1 MNSGQ
6 WFEENLK
13 RPMQSLLSGATAHP
27 SGWRRTLISV
37 LTTIGLMGQGLW
49 LQPTQ
54 ATSLPYCQQ
63 TAEGIGQKNSARQV
77 SLKGDKGAQKRYQE
91 VVKRQAEQLRQ
102 CRKQNWLKEQALW
115 LRLYPCDEQPGR
127 LEEILDRIVD
137 RGYNQ
142 VYIETFFNGQVLLPA
157 ADNPTP
163 WHSVLNNSDQAQVDL
178 LAQVI
183 RKGHERGLTVYA
195 WLFSMNFGY
204 TYGIRPDRQFTLA
217 RNGWGQTSL
226 NLGNGEDRPAGTD
239 EVFID
244 PYSLQA
250 RQDYASMVRAVV
262 KRRPDGILFDYIRYP
277 RQFGAAS
284 LATKVQDL
292 WIYGDAAQ
300 KALLLRAQNAK
311 GRELIRRYIAQGSLA
326 VSDVEDVDKLFPQE
340 TDPPLWQGRTPVANE
355 NQYGLSDRH
364 NVLQVELWRLAV
376 GHAMQGVVDF
386 LTSNATIV
394 QQSGLTAGAVFFPEA
409 NQMLGQGFDSRLQP
423 WDRFPPSLEWHPMSY
438 AVCGQA
444 DCITAQVQR
453 VINQA
458 PRGAQ
463 IKPVLAGIWQQSY
476 NSHPPLELQMQGVR
490 QVLPGAAS
498 VSHFAYS
505 WQEPF
510 SDQDRKACRVPRP

>member
-1 MNSGQ
+1 MTSGQ
-6 WFEENLK
+6 WFEENWE
-13 RPMQSLLSGATAHP
+13 RPMQNLLLWAAMHRRGMWRNVVLGVTTAGLLSQGMGFQPAQATA
-27 SGWRRTLISV
+27 
-37 LTTIGLMGQGLW
+37 
-49 LQPTQ
+49 
-54 ATSLPYCQQ
+54 LPYCQQ
-63 TAEGIGQKNSARQV
+63 TLEGIGQKNVARQV
-77 SLKGDKGAQKRYQE
+77 SLKGDKKLRKRYQE
-91 VVKRQAEQLRQ
+91 VVKRHANELRQ

-115 LRLYPCDEQPGR
+115 IRLYPCDVQPGR

-142 VYIETFFNGQVLLPA
+142 VYIETFFNGQVLLPT

-163 WHSVLNNSDQAQVDL
+163 WNSVLNTPDQANVDL
-178 LAQVI
+178 LAEVI
-183 RKGHERGLTVYA
+183 YKGHERGLAVYA

-204 TYGIRPDRQFTLA
+204 TYGTRPDRQLALA
-217 RNGWGQTSL
+217 RNGRGQTSL
-226 NLGNGEDRPAGTD
+226 TLGNSDDRPAGTD

-244 PYSLQA
+244 PYSSQA
-250 RQDYASMVRAVV
+250 RQDYANLVRAVA

-277 RQFGAAS
+277 RQLGAAS

-292 WIYGDAAQ
+292 WVYGDAAQ
-300 KALLLRAQNAK
+300 KALLLRGQNAK
-311 GRELIRRYIAQGSLA
+311 GRELIRRYLAQGNLA
-326 VSDVEDVDKLFPQE
+326 VSDVEEVDQLFPQE

-355 NQYGLSDRH
+355 NAYPPSDRRD
-364 NVLQVELWRLAV
+364 VLQVELWRLAV

-386 LTSNATIV
+386 LATNATIA
-394 QQSGLTAGAVFFPEA
+394 QQAGITAGAVFFPEG

-423 WDRFPPSLEWHPMSY
+423 WDRFPASLEWHPMSY
-438 AVCGQA
+438 AVCGNA
-444 DCITAQVQR
+444 NCITAQVQR

-458 PRGAQ
+458 PPGAR

-510 SDQDRKACRVPRP
+510 SDQDRKACRPSRS